1 MNSNKLTAYG
11 LTADMTTTNALGLT
25 IGRVVA
31 QSRNLYGVQTA
42 AVRVQAQ
49 VSGRMQ
55 NIAFGPEDFPTVGDW
70 VLLRMPASLQDA
82 GIIERLVPRQSV
94 FTRKAAGTTSNLQ
107 VVAANVDTLFLCMAL
122 DGNFNLRR
130 LERYLAVARDSG
142 ATPVVVLTKAD
153 LATDFAN
160 QLTAVTATAGD
171 AQVLVCDAT
180 KVDGWQELQAC
191 IHPGR
196 TYAFLGSSGVGKST
210 LINRLLGRDE
220 LATGG
225 IRLADAHGRHTTT
238 SRQLIVL
245 PSGGI
250 VIDTPGMRELAI
262 VAADLDSTFSDI
274 TDLAR
279 GCKFNDCTH
288 TREPGCAVQA
298 AIAAGELDPKRLRS
312 FHQLQAEQKENK
324 ELRGR
329 AREHAKIE
337 KMFGSK
343 KSMKAAM
350 RTAKNKRRR

>member
-1 MNSNKLTAYG
+1 
-11 LTADMTTTNALGLT
+11 MTTTNAPGLT

-210 LINRLLGRDE
+210 LINRLLGSDE

-279 GCKFNDCTH
+279 GCKFNDCS
-288 TREPGCAVQA
+288 TRGNQDVRCRR
-298 AIAAGELDPKRLRS
+298 RLRPAS
-312 FHQLQAEQKENK
+312 LTPSGCVVFTSCRLSRKKTRSCGVGRGNTPR
-324 ELRGR
+324 LRR
-329 AREHAKIE
+329 CSAPR
-337 KMFGSK
+337 
-343 KSMKAAM
+343 KA
-350 RTAKNKRRR
+350 